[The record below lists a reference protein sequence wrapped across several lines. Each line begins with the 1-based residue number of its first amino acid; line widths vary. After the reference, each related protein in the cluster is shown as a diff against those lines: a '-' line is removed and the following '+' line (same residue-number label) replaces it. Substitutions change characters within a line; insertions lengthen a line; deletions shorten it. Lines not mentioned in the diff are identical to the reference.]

1 MTQRWSV
8 RPGPPATPADRHAAR
23 LTREL
28 LSGELARAREAALA
42 WRNGLAALFVGLLS
56 FGLIKGRTDVGKL
69 ASPYDALVGGAL
81 LLCLVFGTL
90 GALLLL
96 RAAHGAP
103 TGVRLPAGVPAAATA
118 LHLGDHMET
127 RRTVRALTR
136 GVVLTIACGAMLVT
150 GVALTWY
157 GPEKD
162 GPRILVRTPSGDVC
176 GQPMRTDAG
185 RLLVKTD
192 TGEITVRLS
201 QAESLAAVDDC
212 PGGSAAD

>member
-1 MTQRWSV
+1 MTPRWSV
-8 RPGPPATPADRHAAR
+8 RPGPPATPADRRAGR
-23 LTREL
+23 LTTEL
-28 LSGELARAREAALA
+28 LAGELARARAAALA
-42 WRNGLAALFVGLLS
+42 WRNGLAALFAGLLG
-56 FGLIKGRTDVGKL
+56 FGLVKGRTDVGKL
-69 ASPYDALVGGAL
+69 APPYDALVGGAL

-103 TGVRLPAGVPAAATA
+103 IGVRLPAGVPAAATA

-136 GVVLTIACGAMLVT
+136 GVVLTIGCGAMLVT

-157 GPEKD
+157 GPGKD

-176 GQPMRTDAG
+176 GEPVRADAG
-185 RLLVKTD
+185 RLLVRTD
-192 TGEITVRLS
+192 TGEVTVRLDR
-201 QAESLAAVDDC
+201 AESLAAVDAC
-212 PGGSAAD
+212 PPGPSAE